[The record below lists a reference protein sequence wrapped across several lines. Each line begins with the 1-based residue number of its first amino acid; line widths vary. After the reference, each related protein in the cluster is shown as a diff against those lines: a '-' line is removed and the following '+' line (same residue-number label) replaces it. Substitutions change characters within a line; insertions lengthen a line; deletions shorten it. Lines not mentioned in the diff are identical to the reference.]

1 MGMHNRAD
9 VVLAGKSV
17 AAALVLLLLAACGD
31 YSGKSGSGSSAD
43 GDPPTPPASAS
54 MTDHFN
60 TRVQPRLDFCRT
72 CHVPSGLAD
81 REGGRRFMLSSS
93 PADDLSNLRASWERL
108 GRNNPTSRIL
118 LMASGRESHTGGSP
132 WPQGSA
138 AYAAVDVLLRCF
150 ADPDGCAAL
159 LGGGGGGTD
168 PVTELPLLGSSHGGW
183 PLQDFC
189 QLKADDTPLPVD
201 PRALIQPG
209 VNAGKAVYFNTFWK
223 DCHVDPAKVGGR
235 PHVKTCGELRA
246 AVARGERLL
255 KGNGEV
261 GAGVLFRGND
271 TEGSEAPVFPAS
283 AYNNLWQIWGLPSR
297 PDNFDELVA
306 ARYGTD
312 FGPARNPYPLPGE
325 DPNKSNGGSGRL
337 PVWFSQVR
345 KADGSWSGKIGVTCQ
360 GCHSAAIGSS
370 SDAPDLG
377 LLYGSGS
384 GLHDYTL
391 FLRDMA
397 PLGYQASVAMLA
409 NLNRTR
415 GTSNASAINLAFI
428 FQEQYKL
435 DKSWFDLMTA
445 GSTASMDTP
454 AWWNLGHR
462 PLKFI
467 DGIFPGDSARVDLVF
482 YIPLLGLFGDKPS
495 QAWASSHAQDAN
507 DWVMSLKAPQYP
519 LTIDSALAKQ
529 GAVLFHSKNLWA
541 ADLRNPLPKPAGG
554 NGSCASCH
562 GAYSPRYVHDPAY
575 LDSPALEG
583 IASYVVPKRIIGT
596 DAERVDTNNEGV
608 QEAGSRN
615 FFGYPE
621 TAGTRQDCGMQNRAD
636 LRGTREPGYLAP
648 PLYGVWASAPY
659 LHNGSVPNLWEVL
672 QPADRKAIWR
682 RVSTPARSDQQGK
695 VVMGFDTSLQRGF
708 DALKVGWKYDALSCG
723 GAGTTPFLD
732 CVPGDESAAPPIQ
745 QLLSLIYGN
754 LSGAWNVLY
763 PPLLSTQ
770 QIEDRK
776 IYNTHMFSQGN
787 RGHEFVSVLTD
798 PERRAL
804 IEYMK
809 TL

>member
-1 MGMHNRAD
+1 MRKNTKAR
-9 VVLAGKSV
+9 LASV
-17 AAALVLLLLAACGD
+17 TALILLLTGCGD
-31 YSGKSGSGSSAD
+31 YSGKPVAASAVN
-43 GDPPTPPASAS
+43 DPAPSAPTPAS
-54 MTDHFN
+54 MEAHF
-60 TRVQPRLDFCRT
+60 REQVQPRLGFCRT
-72 CHVPSGLAD
+72 CHVPSGQAD
-81 REGGRRFMLSSS
+81 REDGRRFMLSSS
-93 PADDLSNLRASWERL
+93 PAADLANLRASWEQL

-118 LMASGRESHTGGSP
+118 LMASGQESHTGGSP
-132 WPQGSA
+132 WPVGSPSYQA
-138 AYAAVDVLLRCF
+138 MDLLLSCF
-150 ADPDGCAAL
+150 ADPEACSAL
-159 LGGGGGGTD
+159 PGDTGSNPGS
-168 PVTELPLLGSSHGGW
+168 ERPLLGSSRGGW
-183 PLQDFC
+183 PLHDFC
-189 QLKADDTPLPVD
+189 QLKSDDTPLPID
-201 PRALIQPG
+201 PRALVQPG

-223 DCHVDPAKVGGR
+223 DCHVDPARVGGR
-235 PHVKTCGELRA
+235 PHAKTCGELRA

-271 TEGSEAPVFPAS
+271 PAVSGSSSDAPVFPAS
-283 AYNNLWQIWGLPSR
+283 AYNNLWQIWGMSAR

-312 FGPARNPYPLPGE
+312 FGAARNPYPLPGE
-325 DPNKSNGGSGRL
+325 DPNTSNGGSGRL

-345 KADGSWSGKIGVTCQ
+345 TANGGWSGKIGVTCQ
-360 GCHSAAIGSS
+360 GCHSAAVGSS
-370 SDAPDLG
+370 KDGPGLG
-377 LLYGSGS
+377 MLYGGGS

-397 PLGYQASVAMLA
+397 PLGYQASAAMLA

-435 DKSWFDLMTA
+435 DASWFELMSA

-482 YIPLLGLFGDKPS
+482 YIPLAGLFGDKTA
-495 QAWASSHAQDAN
+495 QAWASRHAQDAN
-507 DWVMSLKAPQYP
+507 DWVMSLKAPKYP
-519 LTIDSALAKQ
+519 LAIDTALAEQ

-541 ADLRNPLPKPAGG
+541 AGLKNPLPKPAGG

-562 GAYSPRYVHDPAY
+562 GAYSPRFVHDPAY

-621 TAGTRQDCGMQNRAD
+621 TAGTAQDCGMQNRAD

-648 PLYGVWASAPY
+648 PLYGVWATAPY

-672 QPADRKAIWR
+672 QPADRQPIWR

-695 VVMGFDTSLQRGF
+695 VVMGFDTNLQRAF
-708 DALKVGWKYDALSCG
+708 DPLKVGWKYEVLSCG
-723 GAGTTPFLD
+723 GTGTTPYLD
-732 CVPGDESAAPPIQ
+732 CLPGANAVVAPVQ

-754 LSGAWNVLY
+754 LSGTWNVLH
-763 PPLLSTQ
+763 PPLLTTQ
-770 QIEDRK
+770 QIEERK
-776 IYNTHMFSQGN
+776 IYNTQMFSQGN
-787 RGHEFVSVLTD
+787 QGHEFVSVLTD
-798 PERRAL
+798 QERRAL

>member
-1 MGMHNRAD
+1 MLRHNGKR
-9 VVLAGKSV
+9 VVLPGRAVAGM
-17 AAALVLLLLAACGD
+17 LLALLTAGCGD
-31 YSGKSGSGSSAD
+31 YSGKSGAGAAA
-43 GDPPTPPASAS
+43 GEQEPASSAS
-54 MTDHFN
+54 MEAHFAQQ
-60 TRVQPRLDFCRT
+60 VQPRLDFCRT
-72 CHVPSGLAD
+72 CHVPSGQAD
-81 REGGRRFMLSSS
+81 REGGRQFMLSSS
-93 PADDLSNLRASWERL
+93 PDQDLGNLRASWERL

-118 LMASGRESHTGGSP
+118 LMASGQESHSGGSP
-132 WPQGSA
+132 WPSGSPGYRA
-138 AYAAVDVLLRCF
+138 MDVLLRCF
-150 ADPDGCAAL
+150 ADPAGCAAL
-159 LGGGGGGTD
+159 LGNDDGDGG
-168 PVTELPLLGSSHGGW
+168 PVSERPLLGSSRGGW
-183 PLQDFC
+183 PLHDFC
-189 QLKADDTPLPVD
+189 QDKGDDTPLPVD
-201 PRALIQPG
+201 PRALVRPG
-209 VNAGKAVYFNTFWK
+209 VNAGKAVHFNTFWK
-223 DCHVDPAKVGGR
+223 DCHVDPARVGGR
-235 PHVKTCGELRA
+235 PQVGTCGELRA

-271 TEGSEAPVFPAS
+271 PDGSEAPVFPAT
-283 AYNNLWQIWGLPSR
+283 AYNNLWKIWGLPSR

-306 ARYGTD
+306 ARYGTG

-325 DPNKSNGGSGRL
+325 DPNRSNGGSGRL

-360 GCHSAAIGSS
+360 GCHSAAVGSS
-370 SDAPDLG
+370 SDAPGLG
-377 LLYGSGS
+377 LLYGGGS

-397 PLGYQASVAMLA
+397 PLGYQASAAMLA

-428 FQEQYKL
+428 FQEQYRL

-482 YIPLLGLFGDKPS
+482 YIPLPGLFGDKTA
-495 QAWASSHAQDAN
+495 QAWASRHAQDAN
-507 DWVMSLKAPQYP
+507 DWAISLKAPPYP
-519 LTIDSALAKQ
+519 LAIDTALAEQ

-541 ADLRNPLPKPAGG
+541 GNLRNPLPRPAGG

-575 LDSPALEG
+575 LDTPALEG
-583 IASYVVPKRIIGT
+583 IASNITPRDIIGT
-596 DAERVDTNNEGV
+596 DPQRLDTNNEGV

-621 TAGTRQDCGMQNRAD
+621 TAGSSEDCGMQNRAD
-636 LRGTREPGYLAP
+636 LRGSRLPGYLAP
-648 PLYGVWASAPY
+648 PLYGIWATAPY
-659 LHNGSVPNLWEVL
+659 LHNGSVPNLWELL
-672 QPADRKAIWR
+672 QPADRQPVWR
-682 RVSTPARSDQQGK
+682 RVSTPARSDQQGR
-695 VVMGFDTSLQRGF
+695 VVMGFDTSLQRAF
-708 DALKVGWKYDALSCG
+708 DPLRVGWKYEALSCG
-723 GAGTTPFLD
+723 GPGTTPFLD
-732 CVPGDESAAPPIQ
+732 CVPGDESAVPPVQ

-754 LSGAWNVLY
+754 LSGSWNVLY